1 MMLRVAFDCLPL
13 DDVPRVPTVFAS
25 RYGDLTVTVEL
36 LESLA
41 KGEPLAANRFSHSV
55 HNTQA
60 GLFSIVA
67 ANRRKST
74 AVAAG
79 GETFPCAF
87 LEALG
92 MLGHGNG
99 EKVLLVV
106 GDEPL
111 PPVFRRFTDDP
122 VAAYAAGFLLARAEH
137 GPDAISLELGAGE
150 PGAKHSWPQALEFLR
165 WFLSEKSSLTLGS
178 DERGWTWRRDQ
189 RAEAVASSR

>member
-1 MMLRVAFDCLPL
+1 MLRVAFDCLPL
-13 DDVPRVPTVFAS
+13 DDVTCVPTVFAS

-36 LESLA
+36 LEFLA
-41 KGEPLAANRFSHSV
+41 RREPLTANRFSHSV

-60 GLFSIVA
+60 GMFSIVA

-79 GETFPCAF
+79 RQTFPCGF

-111 PPVFRRFTDDP
+111 PPIFRRFTDDP
-122 VAAYAAGFLLARAEH
+122 VAAYAAGFLLARADH

-150 PGAKHSWPQALEFLR
+150 RGAKYSWPQALEFLR
-165 WFLSEKSSLTLGS
+165 WCLSGETTLTLGS
-178 DERGWTWRRDQ
+178 DEFGWTWRRDQ

>member
-1 MMLRVAFDCLPL
+1 MLRVAFDCLPL
-13 DDVPRVPTVFAS
+13 EDVPCVPTVFAS
-25 RYGDLTVTVEL
+25 RHGDLTATVGL

-41 KGEPLAANRFSHSV
+41 RREPLTANRFSHSV

-79 GETFPCAF
+79 RQTFPCAF

-92 MLGHGNG
+92 MLGPGNG
-99 EKVLLVV
+99 DKVLLVV

-122 VAAYAAGFLLARAEH
+122 VAAYAIGFLLARADN
-137 GPDAISLELGAGE
+137 GPDAISLELSAGE
-150 PGAKHSWPQALEFLR
+150 PGAEHSWPQAIEFLR
-165 WFLSEKSSLTLGS
+165 WFLSGDSSLTLGL
-178 DERGWTWRRDQ
+178 DERGWRWSRDQ